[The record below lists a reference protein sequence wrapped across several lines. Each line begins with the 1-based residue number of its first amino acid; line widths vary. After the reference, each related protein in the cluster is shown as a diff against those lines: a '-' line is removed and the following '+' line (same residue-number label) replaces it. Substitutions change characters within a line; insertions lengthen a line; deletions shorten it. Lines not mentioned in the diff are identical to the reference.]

1 MRARAPSSGSL
12 SPSARAFRVSA
23 SAPLTAT
30 WRPRSGLPA
39 PARMRPL
46 SSSRPLSNSRRPFG
60 HGRALQVFISP
71 SHASSSFGRSS
82 PGPAAPYMRETG
94 MAGYKF
100 GFGTEERFG
109 RTARQLHDAAESPGP
124 GSYEDKGVLGQ
135 QSSSKL
141 DTVASFGFGS
151 STREHV
157 ARVFCNDMMAR
168 ASGRSGMGAS
178 RRLAPPPLPSI
189 PWTPASGLNGPPLLA
204 RAFFSR
210 LCAPSFHPP
219 PPQATSHRVRPR
231 TTSLTASA
239 SSRRLAAARL
249 RRGGSARTAVT
260 RTTLTRPSRLA
271 RARTPRRARPM
282 TWLVCPSRRLAAR
295 GWRWGTWVCGVGCG
309 IRGAGAVAALTAA
322 PALERGGP

>member
-1 MRARAPSSGSL
+1 
-12 SPSARAFRVSA
+12 
-23 SAPLTAT
+23 
-30 WRPRSGLPA
+30 
-39 PARMRPL
+39 
-46 SSSRPLSNSRRPFG
+46 
-60 HGRALQVFISP
+60 
-71 SHASSSFGRSS
+71 
-82 PGPAAPYMRETG
+82 

-210 LCAPSFHPP
+210 PCAPSFHPP
-219 PPQATSHRVRPR
+219 PAGNFTPGPPAYNIPNGIGIQPTSRGRSAPSWGFSKDRRYKDNTYETISPGPGAYAT
-231 TTSLTASA
+231 
-239 SSRRLAAARL
+239 
-249 RRGGSARTAVT
+249 
-260 RTTLTRPSRLA
+260 
-271 RARTPRRARPM
+271 
-282 TWLVCPSRRLAAR
+282 
-295 GWRWGTWVCGVGCG
+295 
-309 IRGAGAVAALTAA
+309 
-322 PALERGGP
+322 